1 MKTTRALLSTL
12 AALLALAA
20 FGFALTDLSLPV
32 TALFEYSAGTLV
44 TAGLLTMLLTD
55 VGTPK
60 RDLRPP
66 SAPHRRPRAA
76 HSRPAARHT
85 LVHA

>member
-1 MKTTRALLSTL
+1 MKTTRALLSALVT
-12 AALLALAA
+12 LLALGAA
-20 FGFALTDLSLPV
+20 ALALTNLSLPV

-60 RDLRPP
+60 RGLRPP

-85 LVHA
+85 IVHA